1 MNSLENTNNLQPE
14 AQQYNEKINS
24 LSEQFFSVLD
34 DFTKYYVFYNKN
46 PEVNEY
52 QQIYLNNKSQ
62 LQNLNKNVFLLTN
75 DIEKDIEKLSYIVT
89 RLNAKLGNEKD
100 LSGELLNLVGNLKNT
115 TNSASVMLDDTT
127 SIYNKQYYSNINIF
141 LGSVIIL
148 GLFIKIFRKS

>member
-1 MNSLENTNNLQPE
+1 MDSLENNLQPE
-14 AQQYNEKINS
+14 AERYNEKINS

-75 DIEKDIEKLSYIVT
+75 DIEKDIEKLNYIVT
-89 RLNAKLGNEKD
+89 RLNAKLGDEKD
-100 LSGELLNLVGNLKNT
+100 LNGELLHLFGNLKNT
-115 TNSASVMLDDTT
+115 TNSSSVMLED
-127 SIYNKQYYSNINIF
+127 SVYIYNKQYYLNADIF
-141 LGSVIIL
+141 LGIFMVL
-148 GLFIKIFRKS
+148 GLIMNLLQQNKK

>member
-1 MNSLENTNNLQPE
+1 MDSLENNLQPE
-14 AQQYNEKINS
+14 AERYNEKINS

-75 DIEKDIEKLSYIVT
+75 DIEKDIEKLNYIVT
-89 RLNAKLGNEKD
+89 RLNAKLGDEKD
-100 LSGELLNLVGNLKNT
+100 LNGELLHLFGNLKNT
-115 TNSASVMLDDTT
+115 TNSSSVM
-127 SIYNKQYYSNINIF
+127 
-141 LGSVIIL
+141 
-148 GLFIKIFRKS
+148 